1 MTYGGRMSDGPAKTP
16 LGSDSSM
23 RELLPIVYEE
33 LRALAAHHLNA
44 PGERAFTLQPTAL
57 VHEAY
62 LKMGSADHRW
72 SGRDHF
78 MAVASIA
85 MRQVLVDHARRKY
98 ADKRGGGMAR
108 LDVNIEDVSEG
119 SSESMGE
126 DPRSGREMRVLELHD
141 LLTQLARAD
150 ARAAQIAEMRLF
162 GGMAQDQIANVL
174 GVSRMTVTTDWRFA
188 RAWLASR
195 VNGEQG
201 KGGDDRKHA
210 APGESEMA

>member
-1 MTYGGRMSDGPAKTP
+1 MNYGSRMSNGPANTT
-16 LGSDSSM
+16 LGTDSSM

-44 PGERAFTLQPTAL
+44 PGERAYTLQPTAL

-85 MRQVLVDHARRKY
+85 MRQVLVDHARKKH

-108 LDVNIEDVSEG
+108 VDVNVEDV
-119 SSESMGE
+119 GE
-126 DPRSGREMRVLELHD
+126 DEGEDHGAGRELRVLELHD

-195 VNGEQG
+195 VNGE
-201 KGGDDRKHA
+201 H
-210 APGESEMA
+210 GESAKA